1 MDSGLH
7 KPTKR
12 LQSDHRRFPEHA
24 VCARRPQGA
33 KRDGKGFTDKS
44 IELFMQDKLA
54 PVDAAMAKMTTS
66 ELHCEAVDKCL
77 QLFCGWG

>member
-1 MDSGLH
+1 
-7 KPTKR
+7 
-12 LQSDHRRFPEHA
+12 
-24 VCARRPQGA
+24 
-33 KRDGKGFTDKS
+33 
-44 IELFMQDKLA
+44 MQDKLA